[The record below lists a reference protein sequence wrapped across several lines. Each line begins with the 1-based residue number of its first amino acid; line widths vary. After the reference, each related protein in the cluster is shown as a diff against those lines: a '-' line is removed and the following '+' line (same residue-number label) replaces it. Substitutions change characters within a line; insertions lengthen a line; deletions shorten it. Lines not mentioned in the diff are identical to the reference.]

1 MKQRVLQILTFEVPN
16 FLTFSDFGAMTIA
29 PNRHADAV
37 IEPLDKNRLTASSL
51 DSPSPDE

>member
-1 MKQRVLQILTFEVPN
+1 VIHRVLQILTFEVPN
-16 FLTFSDFGAMTIA
+16 FLTLGDFAAMTTA